1 MFWERF
7 YDLCIKKNTKPNP
20 VVKAIGLS
28 SPVATKWKK
37 DGALP
42 NGETLIKLADYL
54 GCSVDYL
61 LGRTDQPTTIFAD
74 ASLPE
79 GIKKYLQLSP
89 TGQKAA
95 DNMLDSLLMM
105 ENPQQPPALTEEER
119 KQIALAA
126 VQKQREEREH
136 GVRLVAYGGD
146 NRILPPPTK
155 EEIEFAKQLSEQLRS
170 QKQNTDK

>member
-61 LGRTDQPTTIFAD
+61 LGRADQPTAIFAD

-95 DNMLDSLLMM
+95 DNMLDSLLLM
-105 ENPQQPPALTEEER
+105 ENPQQPPALTEAEKE
-119 KQIALAA
+119 KIALAA
-126 VQKQREEREH
+126 LKKQQEAKKQ

-146 NRILPPPTK
+146 NRIMPPPTPEQIAAAEK
-155 EEIEFAKQLSEQLRS
+155 LYEQLRS
-170 QKQNTDK
+170 QNKNTDK